1 MVNDFMPG
9 GVATAPGGQ
18 WHAKSI
24 SNVRERV

>member
-18 WHAKSI
+18 TRSLSATS
-24 SNVRERV
+24 V